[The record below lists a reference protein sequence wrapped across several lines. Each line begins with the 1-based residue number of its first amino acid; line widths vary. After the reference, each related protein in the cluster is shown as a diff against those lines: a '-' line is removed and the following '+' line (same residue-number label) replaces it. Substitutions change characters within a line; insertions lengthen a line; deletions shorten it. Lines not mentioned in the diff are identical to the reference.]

1 MIDREALRNAVQKEC
16 ARLGVED
23 WEIVFSSGTSIS
35 AEMVDEELVDFSSAT
50 DTSISA
56 RVIVDGREGVATSQ
70 RVDESVIPALVSM
83 ALENSRVKE
92 IDPSYTPEIHKGD
105 ESYPQKT
112 CLGGHLATASQIKD
126 VLTRTQKAI
135 FASDGRVSKGTGSSA
150 ATGSGETY
158 VENSKGLSLHDSW
171 SSSYISSSVIVK
183 EGDDVKNAY
192 LTVEGD
198 ITKADM
204 SPAVDKALRRL
215 AAGTVAS
222 GSRPVIFSPECFNMF
237 LSTFSSAFSGKSALL
252 GLSPYRDKVDTQIA
266 ASCVTLIDDPLYPD
280 YPAQCTFDGDA
291 YATFTKPVI
300 ESGVLRTLLYNR
312 QWALKAGCRSTGNAV
327 STPAGSAIRPYSFYI
342 APGSICFDNLASQ
355 AGDGIYVT
363 AMKGFHAG
371 ADAVSGDFSI
381 ESSGFLIRG
390 GKVEGPVQGFTVAG
404 NFFQM
409 LKDIQAV
416 GDDLEFDVTLSS
428 FRTGSP
434 SVLVSGL
441 SIAGKQ

>member
-35 AEMVDEELVDFSSAT
+35 AEMVDEELVEFSSAT
-50 DTSISA
+50 ETGISA
-56 RVIVDGREGVATSQ
+56 RLVVDGREGVATSQ
-70 RVDESVIPALVSM
+70 RVDLSIIPDLLAR
-83 ALENSRVKE
+83 ALENSRVK
-92 IDPSYTPEIHKGD
+92 DVDSSYIPEIHGPGD
-105 ESYPQKT
+105 EYPEKT
-112 CLGGHLATASQIKD
+112 CDRGYLSSAAQIRD
-126 VLTRTQKAI
+126 VLARTQRTL
-135 FASDGRVSKGTGSSA
+135 FSSDGRVSKGTSSSA
-150 ATGSGETY
+150 ATGSGESY
-158 VENSKGLSLHDSW
+158 VENSKGLSLYDSW
-171 SSSYISSSVIVK
+171 ASSYVSSSVIVK
-183 EGDDVKNAY
+183 DGDDVKNAFHAI
-192 LTVEGD
+192 EGD
-198 ITKADM
+198 ICKADM
-204 SPAVDKALRRL
+204 RPAVDKALKRL
-215 AAGTVAS
+215 SAGTLAS
-222 GSRPVIFSPECFNMF
+222 GPRPVIFNPDCFNMF

-252 GLSPYRDKVDTQIA
+252 GLSPYGDKVGDMV
-266 ASCVTLIDDPLYPD
+266 ASPCVTLIDDPLYPD
-280 YPAQCTFDGDA
+280 YPAQRTFDGDA
-291 YATFTKPVI
+291 YATYT
-300 ESGVLRTLLYNR
+300 YNR
-312 QWALKAGCRSTGNAV
+312 QWALRAGCRTTGNAL
-327 STPAGSAIRPYSFYI
+327 STAAGSAIYPYSFYI
-342 APGSICFDNLASQ
+342 VPSSSSFDELAAK
-355 AGDGIYVT
+355 AGEGLYIT

-381 ESSGFLIRG
+381 ESSGFIILH

>member
-35 AEMVDEELVDFSSAT
+35 AEMVDEELVEFSSAT
-50 DTSISA
+50 ETGISA
-56 RVIVDGREGVATSQ
+56 RLVVDGREGVATSQ
-70 RVDESVIPALVSM
+70 RVDLSIIPDLLAR
-83 ALENSRVKE
+83 ALENSRVK
-92 IDPSYTPEIHKGD
+92 DVDSSYIPEIHGPGD
-105 ESYPQKT
+105 AYPT
-112 CLGGHLATASQIKD
+112 LFS
-126 VLTRTQKAI
+126 
-135 FASDGRVSKGTGSSA
+135 SDGRVSKGTSSSA
-150 ATGSGETY
+150 ATGSGESY
-158 VENSKGLSLHDSW
+158 VENSKGLSLYDSW
-171 SSSYISSSVIVK
+171 ASSYVSSSVIVK
-183 EGDDVKNAY
+183 DGDDVKNAFHAI
-192 LTVEGD
+192 EGD
-198 ITKADM
+198 IGKADM
-204 SPAVDKALRRL
+204 RPAVDKALKRL
-215 AAGTVAS
+215 SAGTLAS
-222 GSRPVIFSPECFNMF
+222 GPRPVIFNPDCFNMF

-252 GLSPYRDKVDTQIA
+252 GLSPYGDKVGDMV
-266 ASCVTLIDDPLYPD
+266 ASPCVTLIDDPLYPD
-280 YPAQCTFDGDA
+280 YPAQRTFDGDA
-291 YATFTKPVI
+291 YATYTKTVI
-300 ESGVLRTLLYNR
+300 ENGMLKTLLYNR
-312 QWALKAGCRSTGNAV
+312 QWALRAGCRTTGNAL
-327 STPAGSAIRPYSFYI
+327 STAAGSAIFPYSFYI
-342 APGSICFDNLASQ
+342 VPSSSSFDELAAK
-355 AGDGIYVT
+355 AGEGLYIT

-381 ESSGFLIRG
+381 ESSGFIISH

>member
-1 MIDREALRNAVQKEC
+1 MIDRKVLRDAVGREC
-16 ARLGVED
+16 DRLGVED
-23 WEIVFSSGTSIS
+23 WEIVFSCGTSIS
-35 AEMVDEELVDFSSAT
+35 AEMVDDELVDFSSAT

-171 SSSYISSSVIVK
+171 ASSYVSSSVIVK
-183 EGDDVKNAY
+183 DGEDVKNAY

-215 AAGTVAS
+215 SAGTLSS
-222 GSRPVIFSPECFNMF
+222 GPRPVIFNPDCFNMF
-237 LSTFSSAFSGKSALL
+237 LSTFSSAFSGKNALL
-252 GLSPYRDKVDTQIA
+252 GLSPYGNKVGDMV
-266 ASCVTLIDDPLYPD
+266 ASPCVTLVDDPLYPD
-280 YPAQCTFDGDA
+280 YPAQRTFDGDA
-291 YATFTKPVI
+291 YATYTKTVI
-300 ESGVLRTLLYNR
+300 EDGVLKTLLYNR
-312 QWALKAGCRSTGNAV
+312 QWALKAGCRTTGNAL
-327 STPAGSAIRPYSFYI
+327 STAAGSAICPYSFYI
-342 APGSICFDNLASQ
+342 VPSSCSFDELAAK
-355 AGDGIYVT
+355 AGEGLYIT

-381 ESSGFLIRG
+381 ESSGFIISH

>member
-35 AEMVDEELVDFSSAT
+35 AEMVDEELVEFSSAT
-50 DTSISA
+50 ETGISA
-56 RVIVDGREGVATSQ
+56 RLVVDGREGVATSQ
-70 RVDESVIPALVSM
+70 RVDLSIIPDLLAR
-83 ALENSRVKE
+83 ALENSRVK
-92 IDPSYTPEIHKGD
+92 DVDSSYIPEIHGSGD
-105 ESYPQKT
+105 AYPEKT
-112 CLGGHLATASQIKD
+112 CGRGYLSSAAQIRD
-126 VLTRTQKAI
+126 VLARTQRTL
-135 FASDGRVSKGTGSSA
+135 FSSDGRVSKGTSSSA
-150 ATGSGETY
+150 ATGSGESY
-158 VENSKGLSLHDSW
+158 VENSKGLSLYDSW
-171 SSSYISSSVIVK
+171 ASSYVSSSVIVK
-183 EGDDVKNAY
+183 DGEDVKNAFHAI
-192 LTVEGD
+192 EGE
-198 ITKADM
+198 ICKADM
-204 SPAVDKALRRL
+204 RPAVDKALKRL
-215 AAGTVAS
+215 SAGTLAS
-222 GSRPVIFSPECFNMF
+222 GPRPVIFNPDCFNMF

-252 GLSPYRDKVDTQIA
+252 GLSPYGDKVGDMV
-266 ASCVTLIDDPLYPD
+266 ASPCVTLIDDPLYPD
-280 YPAQCTFDGDA
+280 YPAQRTFDGDA
-291 YATFTKPVI
+291 YATYTKTVI
-300 ESGVLRTLLYNR
+300 ENGMLKTLLYNR
-312 QWALKAGCRSTGNAV
+312 QWALRAGCRTTGNAL
-327 STPAGSAIRPYSFYI
+327 STAAGSAIFPYSFYI
-342 APGSICFDNLASQ
+342 VPSSSSFDELAAK
-355 AGDGIYVT
+355 AGEGLYIT

-381 ESSGFLIRG
+381 ESSGFIISH